1 MALSPTREQM
11 LALRRRTE
19 TIRYGMGLLQ
29 KKRDALVLA
38 IEQERRL
45 FASLGK
51 RFRELCVRISM
62 VYALVRMYEGQ
73 HMLSL
78 LHPGQ
83 IPLVVVMERHSLMGC
98 TFAQFRPA
106 QSEDE
111 LHPSTM
117 KYDPALSSIH
127 LDDLLSALSDA
138 DEILW
143 RYINVR
149 AKLVALE
156 KDLRNTMRKINNLEH
171 AVLPTLRAEYKRIR
185 EILAERERQDRYT
198 LKKMSRKSRFI
209 SHECEN
215 GLL

>member
-1 MALSPTREQM
+1 MVLSPTREQM

-51 RFRELCVRISM
+51 KFRDLCVRISM

-106 QSEDE
+106 HSEDE

-117 KYDPALSSIH
+117 KYDPALASIH

-156 KDLRNTMRKINNLEH
+156 RDLRNTMRKINNLEH

-198 LKKMSRKSRFI
+198 LKKMSRRNRFI
-209 SHECEN
+209 SHEHEN

>member
-1 MALSPTREQM
+1 MSLPPTREQL
-11 LALRRRTE
+11 LAIRRRTE

-38 IEQERRL
+38 IEQEKRL
-45 FASLGK
+45 FVSLGK
-51 RFRELCVRISM
+51 KFRELCVRISV

-73 HMLSL
+73 HVLSL

-83 IPLVVVMERHSLMGC
+83 IPLVVTMERHSLMGC
-98 TFAQFRPA
+98 SYAQFRPA
-106 QSEDE
+106 HLEDE

-117 KYDPALSSIH
+117 KYDPALASIH

-143 RYINVR
+143 RFINVK

-156 KDLRNTMRKINNLEH
+156 KDLKSTMRKINNLEH
-171 AVLPTLRAEYKRIR
+171 AVLPELLDEHKRIR
-185 EILAERERQDRYT
+185 EILSERERQDRYT
-198 LKKMSRKSRFI
+198 MKKMSRKRNTFSLENR
-209 SHECEN
+209 N